1 MSERFKSL
9 SAFYPYYLGEH
20 QNGTCRALH
29 FFGTSLVLILLG
41 VGLFTSH
48 SNVLWFLLFAGYG
61 PAWVGHFFFEK
72 NRPATFQYP
81 LYSFV
86 SDWLMF
92 KDILIG
98 RVPLF
103 GQMPKQS

>member
-1 MSERFKSL
+1 MSDRFESL

-20 QNGTCRALH
+20 KNGTCRALH
-29 FFGTSLVLILLG
+29 FFGSSLVLTLLG
-41 VGLFTSH
+41 VGFLTSH
-48 SNVLWFLLFAGYG
+48 HGVLWFLLIAGYG
-61 PAWVGHFFFEK
+61 PAWAGHFFFEK

-103 GQMPKQS
+103 GRFPKPS